1 VRALHQ
7 WITDNGQTPHLV
19 VDAAQSGVAVPEQ
32 HVQDGRII
40 LNVSYSATSRL
51 ELANDEIS
59 FDARFG
65 GVPRT
70 VRVPL
75 HAVLGIYAKET
86 GEGLVFPTDE
96 YGAASGDGP
105 KPEPPPDAPASPPSG
120 RPNLKIV
127 R

>member
-1 VRALHQ
+1 
-7 WITDNGQTPHLV
+7 
-19 VDAAQSGVAVPEQ
+19 VDAGAPGVAVPEQ

-40 LNVSYSATSRL
+40 LNISYSATNRL
-51 ELANDEIS
+51 ELANDSIS

-70 VRVPL
+70 VSVPMA
-75 HAVLGIYAKET
+75 AVLGIYARET

-96 YGAASGDGP
+96 YTPPGEGP
-105 KPEPPPDAPASPPSG
+105 GPGPPTSPEPPSPPPAG
-120 RPNLKIV
+120 RPSLKIV

>member
-1 VRALHQ
+1 M
-7 WITDNGQTPHLV
+7 TDNGQTPHLV
-19 VDAAQSGVAVPEQ
+19 VDATQPGVAVPEQ
-32 HVQDGRII
+32 HMQDGRII

-51 ELANDEIS
+51 ELTNDEIS

-70 VRVPL
+70 VRAPL
-75 HAVLGIYAKET
+75 AAVLGIYARET

-96 YGAASGDGP
+96 YSPSGEGSPPTPPAPDT
-105 KPEPPPDAPASPPSG
+105 PPPAG
-120 RPNLKIV
+120 RPSLKLV

>member
-1 VRALHQ
+1 M
-7 WITDNGQTPHLV
+7 TDNGQTPHLV
-19 VDAAQSGVAVPEQ
+19 VDATQPGVAVPEQ

-51 ELANDEIS
+51 ELTNDEVS

-65 GVPRT
+65 GVPRK
-70 VRVPL
+70 VCAPL
-75 HAVLGIYAKET
+75 AAVLGIYARET

-96 YGAASGDGP
+96 YAPSGEAP
-105 KPEPPPDAPASPPSG
+105 PPEPPAPTTPPAG
-120 RPNLKIV
+120 RPALKLV

>member
-1 VRALHQ
+1 
-7 WITDNGQTPHLV
+7 V
-19 VDAAQSGVAVPEQ
+19 VDAAQPGVTVPEQ
-32 HVQDGRII
+32 HVQEGRII

-51 ELANDEIS
+51 ELANDEIT
-59 FDARFG
+59 FDARFA

-75 HAVLGIYAKET
+75 AAVLGIYAKET

-96 YGAASGDGP
+96 YSAESGDSP
-105 KPEPPPDAPASPPSG
+105 DSEPSPDAPAPPPSG
-120 RPNLKIV
+120 RPTLKIV

>member
-1 VRALHQ
+1 M
-7 WITDNGQTPHLV
+7 
-19 VDAAQSGVAVPEQ
+19 DAAQPGVVVPEQ
-32 HVQDGRII
+32 HVQEGRII

-51 ELANDEIS
+51 DISNDEVS

-75 HAVLGIYAKET
+75 AAVLGIYAKET

-96 YGAASGDGP
+96 YSAAPGEGP
-105 KPEPPPDAPASPPSG
+105 NPAPPSPDSPAPPPSG
-120 RPNLKIV
+120 RPSLKIV

>member
-1 VRALHQ
+1 
-7 WITDNGQTPHLV
+7 
-19 VDAAQSGVAVPEQ
+19 VDAAQSGVAVPDQ
-32 HVQDGRII
+32 HVQEGRII

-75 HAVLGIYAKET
+75 AAVLGIYAKET

-96 YGAASGDGP
+96 YSAASGEGP
-105 KPEPPPDAPASPPSG
+105 NPEPPSPDSPAPPPSG
-120 RPNLKIV
+120 RPSLKIV

>member
-1 VRALHQ
+1 M
-7 WITDNGQTPHLV
+7 
-19 VDAAQSGVAVPEQ
+19 DASQPGVAVPEQ

-40 LNVSYSATSRL
+40 LNISYSATSRL
-51 ELANDEIS
+51 DLANDAIS

-70 VRVPL
+70 VRVPIA
-75 HAVLGIYAKET
+75 AVLGIYARET

-96 YGAASGDGP
+96 YTAPGRRPEARAA
-105 KPEPPPDAPASPPSG
+105 DAARTPAPPPSG
-120 RPNLKIV
+120 RPSLKIV

>member
-1 VRALHQ
+1 
-7 WITDNGQTPHLV
+7 
-19 VDAAQSGVAVPEQ
+19 VDAAQPGVVVPEQ

-51 ELANDEIS
+51 DLGNDEIS

-75 HAVLGIYAKET
+75 EAVLGIYARES

-96 YGAASGDGP
+96 YGDTPGGGP
-105 KPEPPPDAPASPPSG
+105 DVEPPSPDTPSPPPSG
-120 RPNLKIV
+120 RPSLKIV

>member
-1 VRALHQ
+1 
-7 WITDNGQTPHLV
+7 
-19 VDAAQSGVAVPEQ
+19 VDAGQPGVAVPEQ

-40 LNVSYSATSRL
+40 LNISYSATSRL
-51 ELANDEIS
+51 DLANDAIS

-70 VRVPL
+70 VRVPVA
-75 HAVLGIYAKET
+75 AVLGIYARET

-96 YGAASGDGP
+96 YTPPGDDP
-105 KPEPPPDAPASPPSG
+105 KPEPPAPPETPSPPPAG
-120 RPNLKIV
+120 RPSLKIV

>member
-1 VRALHQ
+1 MHQ

-19 VDAAQSGVAVPEQ
+19 VDASQPGVAVPEQ
-32 HVQDGRII
+32 HIQDGRII
-40 LNVSYSATSRL
+40 LNISYSATSRL
-51 ELANDEIS
+51 DLANDAVS

-70 VRVPL
+70 VRVPIA
-75 HAVLGIYAKET
+75 AVLGIYARET

-96 YGAASGDGP
+96 YSSGEAP
-105 KPEPPPDAPASPPSG
+105 KPEPPAPPETPGPPPAG
-120 RPNLKIV
+120 RPSLKIV

>member
-1 VRALHQ
+1 M
-7 WITDNGQTPHLV
+7 TDNGQTPHLV
-19 VDAAQSGVAVPEQ
+19 VDATQPGVAVPGQ

-51 ELANDEIS
+51 ELTNDEIS

-70 VRVPL
+70 VRAPL
-75 HAVLGIYAKET
+75 SAVLGIYARET

-96 YGAASGDGP
+96 YGPSGEAP
-105 KPEPPPDAPASPPSG
+105 PPEPPAPTVPPAAK
-120 RPNLKIV
+120 PALKLV

>member
-1 VRALHQ
+1 M
-7 WITDNGQTPHLV
+7 TDNGQTPHLV
-19 VDAAQSGVAVPEQ
+19 VDATQAGVAVPEQ

-40 LNVSYSATSRL
+40 LNISYSATSRL
-51 ELANDEIS
+51 ELTNDEVR

-75 HAVLGIYAKET
+75 AAVLGVYARET

-96 YGAASGDGP
+96 YAPSSDGP
-105 KPEPPPDAPASPPSG
+105 PTHPPEPGAPPTPPSPPPAG
-120 RPNLKIV
+120 RPALKLV

>member
-1 VRALHQ
+1 
-7 WITDNGQTPHLV
+7 
-19 VDAAQSGVAVPEQ
+19 VDAAQPGVAVPEQ
-32 HVQDGRII
+32 HVQEGRII

-51 ELANDEIS
+51 DLANDEIS

-75 HAVLGIYAKET
+75 GAVLGIYAKET

-96 YGAASGDGP
+96 YGDSSGDGP
-105 KPEPPPDAPASPPSG
+105 DAEPPSPETPAPPPSG
-120 RPNLKIV
+120 RPSLKIV

>member
-1 VRALHQ
+1 M
-7 WITDNGQTPHLV
+7 
-19 VDAAQSGVAVPEQ
+19 DAAQSGVVVPEQ
-32 HVQDGRII
+32 HVQEGRII

-51 ELANDEIS
+51 DLANDEIS
-59 FDARFG
+59 FDGRFG

-75 HAVLGIYAKET
+75 AAVLGIYAKES

-96 YGAASGDGP
+96 YGAASGQGP
-105 KPEPPPDAPASPPSG
+105 NPEPSPDAPAPPPSG
-120 RPNLKIV
+120 RPSLKIV

>member
-1 VRALHQ
+1 M
-7 WITDNGQTPHLV
+7 
-19 VDAAQSGVAVPEQ
+19 PEQ

-65 GVPRT
+65 GVPCT

-75 HAVLGIYAKET
+75 TAVLGIYARET

-96 YGAASGDGP
+96 YGATSGEGP

>member
-1 VRALHQ
+1 M
-7 WITDNGQTPHLV
+7 
-19 VDAAQSGVAVPEQ
+19 VDAAQPGVAVPEQ

-40 LNVSYSATSRL
+40 LNMSYSATSRL
-51 ELANDEIS
+51 ELTNDEIS

-75 HAVLGIYAKET
+75 AAVLGIYAKET

-96 YGAASGDGP
+96 YGAAASGEGP
-105 KPEPPPDAPASPPSG
+105 NPEPSPDAPAPPPSG
-120 RPNLKIV
+120 RPSLKIV

>member
-1 VRALHQ
+1 M
-7 WITDNGQTPHLV
+7 TDNGQTPHLV
-19 VDAAQSGVAVPEQ
+19 VDATQPGVAVPEQ

-75 HAVLGIYAKET
+75 AAVLGIYARET

-96 YGAASGDGP
+96 YAPSGDGP
-105 KPEPPPDAPASPPSG
+105 AARAAGARYADHRRRPAGRPSRSSG
-120 RPNLKIV
+120 RSAL
-127 R
+127 

>member
-1 VRALHQ
+1 M
-7 WITDNGQTPHLV
+7 
-19 VDAAQSGVAVPEQ
+19 DAAQPGVVVPEQ
-32 HVQDGRII
+32 HVKEGRII
-40 LNVSYSATSRL
+40 LNVSYPATSRL
-51 ELANDEIS
+51 DLANDEIT

-75 HAVLGIYAKET
+75 EAVLGIYAKET

-105 KPEPPPDAPASPPSG
+105 DAGPPSPDTPSPPPSG
-120 RPNLKIV
+120 RPSLKIV

>member
-1 VRALHQ
+1 M
-7 WITDNGQTPHLV
+7 
-19 VDAAQSGVAVPEQ
+19 DASQPGVAVPEQ

-40 LNVSYSATSRL
+40 LNISYSATSRL
-51 ELANDEIS
+51 DLANDAIS

-70 VRVPL
+70 VRVPIA
-75 HAVLGIYAKET
+75 AVLGIYARET

-96 YGAASGDGP
+96 YTAPGEGP
-105 KPEPPPDAPASPPSG
+105 KPEPPTPPEAPTPPTSG
-120 RPNLKIV
+120 RPSLKIV

>member
-1 VRALHQ
+1 M
-7 WITDNGQTPHLV
+7 TDNGQTPHLV
-19 VDAAQSGVAVPEQ
+19 VDATQAGVAVPEQ

-40 LNVSYSATSRL
+40 LNISYSATSRL
-51 ELANDEIS
+51 ELTNDEVR

-70 VRVPL
+70 VRAPL
-75 HAVLGIYAKET
+75 AAVLGIYARET

-96 YGAASGDGP
+96 YASSSDGP
-105 KPEPPPDAPASPPSG
+105 QTEPPAPPVPGAPPPSPPPAG
-120 RPNLKIV
+120 RPALKLV

>member
-1 VRALHQ
+1 M
-7 WITDNGQTPHLV
+7 TDNGQTPHLV
-19 VDAAQSGVAVPEQ
+19 VDATQAGVAVPEQ

-51 ELANDEIS
+51 ELTNDEIR

-70 VRVPL
+70 VRAPL
-75 HAVLGIYAKET
+75 AAVLGIYARET

-96 YGAASGDGP
+96 YAPSSDGP
-105 KPEPPPDAPASPPSG
+105 APGPPAPGSPTPPPSPPPGG
-120 RPNLKIV
+120 RPALKLV

>member
-1 VRALHQ
+1 M
-7 WITDNGQTPHLV
+7 TDNGQTPHLV

-51 ELANDEIS
+51 EITNDEIT

-65 GVPRT
+65 GVPRN

-75 HAVLGIYAKET
+75 AAVLGIYARET

-96 YGAASGDGP
+96 YAPPSGDGSP
-105 KPEPPPDAPASPPSG
+105 TELPGPDDTPPDTPPPAKRPS
-120 RPNLKIV
+120 LKIV